1 MTAILEILKEKI
13 NSQGAIT
20 VAEYMDTC
28 LYHKEFG
35 YYMSQEPLGLK
46 GDFTTA
52 PEISQIYGEMIGAW
66 VADSWIK
73 LGRPHSWQLLETG
86 PGNGTLMKDVL
97 RTLKYALPECY
108 ESTSIT
114 LLEISPTLKIKQREM
129 LEEHHISWAN
139 SLNDVD
145 FEKVT
150 IVIGNE
156 LLDAFPIRQFKQQEP
171 NLYKE
176 KLVTLENGQL
186 KWSESTEKTKLN
198 LEGKVVETSDAME
211 SFLCKLKD
219 KLTNG
224 IALFIDYGDHA
235 TGDSLQAV
243 ENHKKIDIFENPG
256 EADLTAH
263 VNFDNVRRVLGEDR
277 TSFAEPMGQFLNSIG
292 MPMRAAA
299 LLDRANETQKQEI
312 EQATYRLMHPEQM
325 GETFKVIA
333 YRTSPEYDLAG
344 VYFETAQPK
353 SHVA

>member
-1 MTAILEILKEKI
+1 MTTILEVLKEKI
-13 NSQGAIT
+13 QNQGAIS

-28 LYHKEFG
+28 LYHEKFG
-35 YYMSQEPLGLK
+35 YYMSREPLGQK

-52 PEISQIYGEMIGAW
+52 PEISQIFGEMIGAW

-73 LGRPHSWQLLETG
+73 LGKPNSWQLLETG
-86 PGNGTLMKDVL
+86 PGNGTLMKDIL
-97 RTLKYALPECY
+97 RTLEYALPECY
-108 ESTSIT
+108 EGASIT
-114 LLEISPTLKIKQREM
+114 LLEISPTLKTKQRET
-129 LEEHHISWAN
+129 LEKHRVSWEN
-139 SLNDVD
+139 SLNDVN
-145 FEKVT
+145 FEKPT

-156 LLDAFPIRQFKQQEP
+156 LLDAFPVRQFKQKEE

-176 KLVTLENGQL
+176 KLITFEGNQF
-186 KWSESTEKTKLN
+186 KWVESDESTKLN
-198 LEGKVVETSDAME
+198 LSGEVVETSDAME

-224 IALFIDYGDHA
+224 VALFIDYGDHA

-243 ENHKKIDIFENPG
+243 EKHQKIDIFQTPG
-256 EADLTAH
+256 ESDLTAH
-263 VNFDNVRRVLGEDR
+263 VNFDNVRRVLGLDR

-299 LLDRANETQKQEI
+299 LLERATDDQKQEI

-333 YRTSPEYDLAG
+333 YRTHSEYDLAG
-344 VYFETAQPK
+344 VYFEAQPK